1 MGHSLLKKNLVSL
14 AAMSALPLVGCVASV
29 PAESSLT
36 IPETTDKY
44 GTFYQIFPYSFADS
58 NGDGVGDIQGIIDKL
73 DYIDSLHYDGIWLT
87 PVHPS
92 DTYHKYDVDDYCAI
106 DSHFGTLTTYDTLVN
121 ECHKRGM
128 KVLLDLVFNHTSDSN
143 VWFNSCLY
151 ANSRTLTSD
160 SPYYPYK
167 NYYNV
172 VKSTTP
178 AEGYASA
185 NTYGYPG
192 LTYECRFWSEM
203 PDLNLGNVLAEP
215 DGYLAKDLKKVMSFW
230 LKDHNVDGF
239 RLDAVTSYFTGNQD
253 KNAQFLKWLHDYVVS
268 VKPSAYIV
276 GEGAWGSPNENLNY
290 QTTSGCDSFFNFEDS
305 TANGYPAQAIIH
317 QDASYLYSGIK
328 KNLSTVSATGIPA
341 PFIMNHDQGRMYGA
355 CYGSQGVSNLKFA
368 HALLQ
373 MMNGCTF
380 VYYGDEIG
388 MKVLPNTTA
397 DEDKRQPLI
406 WGDDH
411 QCKPVRASTS
421 GTDEEKAPYGS
432 VATQE
437 KDDASLLNFVKKVNA
452 ARRAYPAIA
461 RGDVTSLYDSDNA
474 NLSVIK
480 KTYNDSSVYLAVNAS
495 KTSARDW
502 DFSKLGV
509 SLKLGTT
516 LSPDGTA
523 SIKGNVVSVPS
534 QSVVILLES
543 SK

>member
-1 MGHSLLKKNLVSL
+1 
-14 AAMSALPLVGCVASV
+14 V
-29 PAESSLT
+29 PYPCFAFGWVHLGGRGSENSLT

-73 DYIDSLHYDGIWLT
+73 DYLDSLHYDGIWLT

-92 DTYHKYDVDDYCAI
+92 ETYHKYDVDDYCAI
-106 DSHFGTLTTYDTLVN
+106 DSKFGTLATYDALVS

-128 KVLLDLVFNHTSDSN
+128 KVLLDLVFNHTSDTN
-143 VWFNSCLY
+143 NWFSSCLY
-151 ANSRTLTSD
+151 ANTRTLTSE
-160 SPYYPYK
+160 SPYYRYK

-172 VKSTTP
+172 VKSSTP
-178 AEGYASA
+178 DVGYVSAASL
-185 NTYGYPG
+185 GYPT
-192 LTYECRFWSEM
+192 LCYEARFWSGM

-215 DGYLAKDLKKVMSFW
+215 DGYLAEDLKKVMSFW
-230 LKDHNVDGF
+230 LKDHSVDGF
-239 RLDAVTSYFTGNQD
+239 RLDAVTSYFTGDQD
-253 KNAQFLKWLHDYVVS
+253 QNALFLKWLHDYAVS

-276 GEGAWGSPNENLNY
+276 GEGAWGSPNENLKY

-317 QDASYLYSGIK
+317 QDASYLYSGIQ
-328 KNLSTVSATGIPA
+328 KNLSTVSSSGIPA

-355 CYGSQGVSNLKFA
+355 CYGSQGVNNLKFA

-411 QCKPVRASTS
+411 QCLPVRGSTS
-421 GTDEEKAPYGS
+421 GTDEDKAPLGS
-432 VATQE
+432 VAAQE

-452 ARRAYPAIA
+452 VRRAYPAIA
-461 RGDVTSLYDSDNA
+461 RGEVTAVYNSDNG
-474 NLSVIK
+474 NVSVLK
-480 KTYNDSSVYLAVNAS
+480 KTYQGQIVYLVINAS
-495 KTSARDW
+495 KTAVREW
-502 DFSKLGV
+502 DYSSLNL
-509 SLKLGTT
+509 SLKF
-516 LSPDGTA
+516 A
-523 SIKGNVVSVPS
+523 SSLCSNGSAGLKGNVVSVPS
-534 QSVVILLES
+534 QSVAVLLES